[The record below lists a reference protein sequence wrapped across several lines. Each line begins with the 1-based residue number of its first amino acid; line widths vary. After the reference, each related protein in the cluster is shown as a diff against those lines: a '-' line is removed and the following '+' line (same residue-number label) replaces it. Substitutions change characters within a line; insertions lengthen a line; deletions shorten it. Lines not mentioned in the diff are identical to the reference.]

1 MRESRTFA
9 QRTRVLSSDEVRK
22 KYFLVYEGSDTE
34 ALYFE
39 QVNVDRGQVGINPL
53 IELIP
58 LMKSYSEKG
67 WSNPEKILNRVI
79 QNLEEANTGC
89 ISYETLLNRIMY
101 YFEEEDII
109 SSDSAQA
116 KTIWGLMK
124 SICEKELERDI
135 SYDVD
140 NLEEDCRYIIN
151 SLREKTNLIN
161 VISDISEI
169 IKLEEVTYAK
179 EIDKI
184 CLIVDRDRESFRS
197 EQYEE
202 VKKKC
207 REKGFGFYITNPCFE
222 FWLLMHFDEVFR
234 LDKEKLLE
242 NSKVITKRRYTE
254 QELRKLLPNYR
265 KSKYDTK
272 TLIGRID
279 KAIENE
285 KEFCENV
292 ELLEHTV
299 GSNIGLLIEE
309 MRQ

>member
-140 NLEEDCRYIIN
+140 NLEEDCGHIIE

-161 VISDISEI
+161 VISDIS
-169 IKLEEVTYAK
+169 
-179 EIDKI
+179 
-184 CLIVDRDRESFRS
+184 
-197 EQYEE
+197 
-202 VKKKC
+202 
-207 REKGFGFYITNPCFE
+207 
-222 FWLLMHFDEVFR
+222 
-234 LDKEKLLE
+234 
-242 NSKVITKRRYTE
+242 
-254 QELRKLLPNYR
+254 
-265 KSKYDTK
+265 
-272 TLIGRID
+272 
-279 KAIENE
+279 
-285 KEFCENV
+285 
-292 ELLEHTV
+292 
-299 GSNIGLLIEE
+299 
-309 MRQ
+309 